1 MKRFKRGVALAA
13 VTAMCTAMLP
23 SAPIAMGADTDAAV
37 TAFRQM
43 RCHTGK
49 THAATETGETYY
61 GSGYL
66 VDLLTGTYMS
76 VYNADPEQAEY
87 ATRTSAEMKTS
98 AREYALMRIDLNSEQ
113 TQKVDVEFSV
123 QNTNKTFEAYI
134 LNSEYADWTADI
146 PMTDY
151 NHTPNTA
158 AAVDTT
164 YAVSKATG
172 YDWSGN
178 EGVFDA
184 VDPADS
190 DNSES
195 DKLISFS
202 FDVTDEENE
211 AGYIDVVVVNAT
223 SADDTTHIMAGTPTV
238 TTTLQTEP
246 TATPTAEPTAT
257 PTAEPTA
264 TPTAEPTETPTATP
278 TAEPT
283 ETPTATPTAEPTATP
298 TAEPTQRPLV
308 FNKLNMSDKAI
319 YSYSIASKD
328 KHTHA
333 DGGEVDNQRRY
344 GFGLRNKRGR
354 LQGCSYKR
362 YRNGNDA

>member
-49 THAATETGETYY
+49 THAATATGETYY

-134 LNSEYADWTADI
+134 LNSEYADWTTDI

-151 NHTPNTA
+151 SHTPNTSA
-158 AAVDTT
+158 AGAPT
-164 YAVSKATG
+164 YALSPPTG
-172 YDWSGN
+172 HDCTGN
-178 EGVFDA
+178 EGEF
-184 VDPADS
+184 
-190 DNSES
+190 
-195 DKLISFS
+195 
-202 FDVTDEENE
+202 E
-211 AGYIDVVVVNAT
+211 A
-223 SADDTTHIMAGTPTV
+223 H
-238 TTTLQTEP
+238 
-246 TATPTAEPTAT
+246 
-257 PTAEPTA
+257 
-264 TPTAEPTETPTATP
+264 
-278 TAEPT
+278 
-283 ETPTATPTAEPTATP
+283 
-298 TAEPTQRPLV
+298 
-308 FNKLNMSDKAI
+308 
-319 YSYSIASKD
+319 
-328 KHTHA
+328 
-333 DGGEVDNQRRY
+333 
-344 GFGLRNKRGR
+344 
-354 LQGCSYKR
+354 
-362 YRNGNDA
+362 

>member
-23 SAPIAMGADTDAAV
+23 SAPIAMGADTEAAV
-37 TAFRQM
+37 TVFRQM

-76 VYNADPEQAEY
+76 VY
-87 ATRTSAEMKTS
+87 
-98 AREYALMRIDLNSEQ
+98 
-113 TQKVDVEFSV
+113 
-123 QNTNKTFEAYI
+123 
-134 LNSEYADWTADI
+134 
-146 PMTDY
+146 
-151 NHTPNTA
+151 
-158 AAVDTT
+158 
-164 YAVSKATG
+164 
-172 YDWSGN
+172 
-178 EGVFDA
+178 
-184 VDPADS
+184 
-190 DNSES
+190 
-195 DKLISFS
+195 
-202 FDVTDEENE
+202 
-211 AGYIDVVVVNAT
+211 
-223 SADDTTHIMAGTPTV
+223 IMAGTPTV
-238 TTTLQTEP
+238 TTTLQTE
-246 TATPTAEPTAT
+246 
-257 PTAEPTA
+257 
-264 TPTAEPTETPTATP
+264 PTATP

-333 DGGEVDNQRRY
+333 DGGQVDNQRRY